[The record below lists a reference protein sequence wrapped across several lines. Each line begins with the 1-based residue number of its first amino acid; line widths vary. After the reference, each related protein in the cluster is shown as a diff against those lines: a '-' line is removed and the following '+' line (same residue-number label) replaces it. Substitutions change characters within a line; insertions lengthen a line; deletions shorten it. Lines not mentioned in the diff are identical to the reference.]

1 VSPLDRE
8 VVRRRLAGI
17 AENLERLGAIVP
29 LSLEQYRGDWQC
41 RKATERVLQEI
52 VEAAVDINQHL
63 LVSSGAGSAP
73 DYRQSFLEIGRLGVI
88 PAELAS
94 VLAPSAGLRHRLVHE
109 YDEIDDAIVLVAV
122 RSARSLYPAYLEA
135 VERHLKAAPS

>member
-1 VSPLDRE
+1 VSPLDRQ
-8 VVRRRLAGI
+8 VVRRRLTGI

-29 LSLEQYRGDWQC
+29 LTLEQYRADWQC

-73 DYRQSFLEIGRLGVI
+73 DYRQSFIEIGRLGVI
-88 PAELAS
+88 SADLAS

-109 YDEIDDAIVLVAV
+109 YDEIDDAIVLAAV
-122 RSARSLYPAYLEA
+122 REARSLYPAYLEA
-135 VERHLKAAPS
+135 VENYLRAD

>member
-1 VSPLDRE
+1 
-8 VVRRRLAGI
+8 VRRRLAGI

-29 LSLEQYRGDWQC
+29 LTLEQYRGDWQC

-63 LVSSGAGSAP
+63 LVSASGEPAP
-73 DYRQSFLEIGRLGVI
+73 DYRQSFLEIGRLGVV

-94 VLAPSAGLRHRLVHE
+94 ALAPSAGLRHRLVHE

-122 RSARSLYPAYLEA
+122 RSARNLYPAYLEA
-135 VERHLKAAPS
+135 VENYLRAD